1 VRLNLDSYRFD
12 FGIKEAEPGYTKI
25 RPDTSYSKEIGY
37 GFTSD
42 SSVFGRFRGGTD
54 ILRSD
59 CCIPQK
65 AVFLLDLPNGI
76 YRVTLLLGDALADTS
91 TFIKAGKG
99 KFVLDTLNVPAGQY
113 LRESFAI
120 RVKDG
125 QLKLSFSGAAPR
137 INALDIQ
144 MDNEA
149 LVLFL
154 AGDST
159 VTDQGEEGYPYA
171 GWGQLLPRCFKAGI
185 AVDNRALSGRS
196 SKSFIEEGHLEGI
209 AADIRPRDYLFIQ
222 FGHNDSKTDD
232 LRHTEPFTAYKEHLL
247 RLITVAREA
256 GAYPVLVSS
265 VHRRRFD
272 SEEAIVDTHGDYLIA
287 MRELADTEQVPLI
300 DLAEKS
306 RKLFEA
312 YGSEGSKDLFMWS
325 YPGEFIAH
333 PGGVQDNTH
342 FQILGARLLAEL
354 IVEGIREVGLNDL
367 IIHLRQGE

>member
-1 VRLNLDSYRFD
+1 M
-12 FGIKEAEPGYTKI
+12 
-25 RPDTSYSKEIGY
+25 
-37 GFTSD
+37 
-42 SSVFGRFRGGTD
+42 
-54 ILRSD
+54 
-59 CCIPQK
+59 
-65 AVFLLDLPNGI
+65 
-76 YRVTLLLGDALADTS
+76 
-91 TFIKAGKG
+91 
-99 KFVLDTLNVPAGQY
+99 DTLNVPAGQY

-232 LRHTEPFTAYKEHLL
+232 LRHTEPFTTYKEHLL

-312 YGSEGSKDLFMWS
+312 YGSEGSKIYS
-325 YPGEFIAH
+325 C
-333 PGGVQDNTH
+333 
-342 FQILGARLLAEL
+342 GAIQENLLR
-354 IVEGIREVGLNDL
+354 IQVGCM
-367 IIHLRQGE
+367 IIHIFRF